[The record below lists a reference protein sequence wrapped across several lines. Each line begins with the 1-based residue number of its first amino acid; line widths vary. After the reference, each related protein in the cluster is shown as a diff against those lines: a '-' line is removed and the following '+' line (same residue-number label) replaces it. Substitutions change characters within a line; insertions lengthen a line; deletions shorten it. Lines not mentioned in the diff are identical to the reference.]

1 MTRFIIH
8 IGPHKTGSTYLQ
20 NHLTHNRA
28 ALIGRGIYYPSEW
41 TTPEIAWCHAEL
53 ANLLQRDEF
62 DAVARGFAELKAVG
76 WPAIVLSSED
86 FSSLGEDQLRFLKE
100 CTGDEVEI
108 VFFARRW
115 SELLRSHG
123 QEHIRQGGTKFL
135 PEFIAQILTQP
146 AASETINFALV
157 LDRFAT
163 AFGPSRLKVLS
174 YNNILKRGDNLF
186 SYFAAKVL
194 GIDGLPI
201 ISPTPAHA
209 SLSIENIELV
219 RVLNVLRARH
229 PGEIPWQMGN
239 VVTAVLEHPLPHTRK
254 AMAGSIAEIGFDGF
268 AEPFNALYKWLAAR
282 YQQVIV
288 KEAEGL
294 DELLFDRQQSNLR
307 YVDPNYLLDP
317 AVLFELSNFL
327 SELAG
332 KWQPEPQAAPPQ
344 QDALPTV
351 ALAIEFSG
359 SGNSGSYCAVGWSA
373 PEQGWQWAVGP
384 EASMLVPRPDRP
396 GDYLLTVELRPFLA
410 RPHLLRQRMTIEV
423 NGVSL
428 ASFEAGNPEPSV
440 RSCIVPSEVVA
451 KDRELAIT
459 FLTPD
464 AARPADLGL
473 PDNRKLSFA
482 FHTLTLTPVGEN
494 CSVPGSDPGTDTA
507 GEDAVPA
514 FAAGGA

>member
-1 MTRFIIH
+1 MTRFVLH

-28 ALIGRGIYYPSEW
+28 ALIGRGIYYPREW

-53 ANLLQRDEF
+53 ASLLQHDEF
-62 DAVARGFAELKAVG
+62 ESVARGFADLKAAG
-76 WPAIVLSSED
+76 WPTVILSSED
-86 FSSLGEDQLRFLKE
+86 FSSLGDDRLRFLRE

-135 PEFIAQILTQP
+135 PEFVAGILSDP
-146 AASETINFALV
+146 FGSETINFSLV
-157 LDRFAT
+157 LDRFAN

-174 YNNILKRGDNLF
+174 YNNILKRGGNLF
-186 SYFAAKVL
+186 SYFAAEVL

-239 VVTAVLEHPLPHTRK
+239 VVAAVLEHPLPHTRK
-254 AMAGSIAEIGFDGF
+254 AMADNIAEIRFDGF
-268 AEPFNALYKWLAAR
+268 SEPFNSLYQSLVAKYR
-282 YQQVIV
+282 QVIV
-288 KEAEGL
+288 GERDGS
-294 DELLFDRQQSNLR
+294 DELLFDRQQSELR

-327 SELAG
+327 SQLAG
-332 KWQPEPQAAPPQ
+332 KWQMAPQAAPPEEI
-344 QDALPTV
+344 ALPPA
-351 ALAIEFSG
+351 ALAIEFS
-359 SGNSGSYCAVGWSA
+359 SAGNSGSYCAVGWSA

-384 EASMLVPRPDRP
+384 EARMLVPRPERP
-396 GDYLLTVELRPFLA
+396 GDYLLTVKLRPFLA
-410 RPHLLRQRMTIEV
+410 QPHLPRQRMTIEV
-423 NGVSL
+423 NGVPL

-440 RSCIVPSEVVA
+440 RSCIVPSEIVT

-482 FHTLTLTPVGEN
+482 FHTLTLTPVGES
-494 CSVPGSDPGTDTA
+494 CSPPGTDPGSDTVEEGA
-507 GEDAVPA
+507 LPA
-514 FAAGGA
+514 FAAADA